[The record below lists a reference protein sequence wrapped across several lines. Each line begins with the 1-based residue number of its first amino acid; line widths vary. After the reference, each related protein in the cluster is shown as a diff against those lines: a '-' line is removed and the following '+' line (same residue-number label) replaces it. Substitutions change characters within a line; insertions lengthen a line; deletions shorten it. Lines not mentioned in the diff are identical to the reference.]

1 MQTQETAD
9 NKDSWKRDDNFT
21 TCQEWKGVMVM
32 DKKRKE
38 KESERLL
45 SKPILFQSKSCQP
58 IRWPKHQ
65 ATDQGKVGKESF
77 LSTERKEC

>member
-1 MQTQETAD
+1 MD
-9 NKDSWKRDDNFT
+9 N
-21 TCQEWKGVMVM
+21 
-32 DKKRKE
+32 KRKE
-38 KESERLL
+38 KEPERLL

-77 LSTERKEC
+77 LSNRENKRANKMNDRINNISDVSKLMK